1 MPGMRQFE
9 VLLVVCDFLALLA
22 IVFIPSRR
30 LTWKRISF
38 IFLMLATGMHL
49 VFEGARW
56 QLTPAYVLTF
66 LLPAIYLP
74 MERLRP
80 NSANVLNPRYRIARL
95 FIGVIGG
102 LALVSATCLSV
113 LFPVFRFELPSG
125 RYEIGTTT
133 YHWVDDSRSEVFS
146 SDPKTRRELMVQ
158 IWYPAKQGAAFLQAN
173 YVDEADALSKAQAEL
188 HGWPNFV
195 LEHLKYIKSNARV
208 VPPVAEDHPNFPVLI
223 FLEGITG
230 YRQMNTFQV
239 EHLVSNG
246 YIVVAIDEPF
256 IAANVVF
263 PDGHQIAGWSKDQ
276 MNPLIQQSI
285 TAAEPPPLLNGITF
299 EAGIIPYFAQDVV
312 FLLNQLDVLN
322 KGDSIGLFKGR
333 LNLNHIGV
341 FGVSL
346 GGIIVGE
353 ACRIDRRLRACLVM
367 DAPMSSS
374 VVRDGLRQ
382 PSMWISRDAQTMQDE
397 GWTSF
402 DVDQHVRTMRT
413 AFDKSTSDGYFVEI
427 SGIFHANLT
436 DVPYFSP
443 LLKWTGI
450 AGPIDPKR
458 AHKIINTY
466 TTAFFDRYL
475 EGPQS
480 TILDGESEHFPE
492 VKLERR

>member
-1 MPGMRQFE
+1 MRQLE
-9 VLLVVCDFLALLA
+9 ILLVTSNFLALFV
-22 IVFIPSRR
+22 IVVR
-30 LTWKRISF
+30 LFSTLMWKRISLLVL
-38 IFLMLATGMHL
+38 ILAFGMHL

-56 QLTPAYVLTF
+56 QLAPAYVLTF
-66 LLPAIYLP
+66 LLLAISIP
-74 MERLRP
+74 MERPRP
-80 NSANVLNPRYRIARL
+80 SSANALKPRYRIAKL

-102 LALVSATCLSV
+102 LALVFATFLSV
-113 LFPVFRFELPSG
+113 LFPVFRFELPNG
-125 RYEIGTTT
+125 RYEIGTVT
-133 YHWVDDSRSEVFS
+133 YHWADDSRLEVFS
-146 SDPKTRRELMVQ
+146 SDPKARRELIVQ

-173 YVDEADALSKAQAEL
+173 YVNEADALSKAQAEL

-239 EHLVSNG
+239 EHLVSRG
-246 YIVVAIDEPF
+246 YIVIAIDQPF
-256 IAANVVF
+256 IAATVVF
-263 PDGHQIAGWSKDQ
+263 PGGRQIAGWSKDQ

-312 FLLNQLDVLN
+312 FLLNQLDALN

-333 LNLNHIGV
+333 LNLNRIGV

-382 PSMWISRDAQTMQDE
+382 PSMWISRDAQTMQNE
-397 GWTSF
+397 AWTSF

-413 AFDKSTSDGYFVEI
+413 VFDKSTSDGYFVEI
-427 SGIFHANLT
+427 SGMFHANLT